1 MTSCAHR
8 VTNPTKTLVT
18 ALALCSRLGGCPTQ
32 RMPGSVG
39 LPRNPV
45 PCEVSAAPRQPS
57 ARQHVKGAAIE
68 GAEDV
73 EVPMVQAGDHTRPVP
88 LS

>member
-1 MTSCAHR
+1 MRIEPAVPYSL
-8 VTNPTKTLVT
+8 KL
-18 ALALCSRLGGCPTQ
+18 Q
-32 RMPGSVG
+32 PGSVG

-45 PCEVSAAPRQPS
+45 PCEVSTAPRQPS

-73 EVPMVQAGDHTRPVP
+73 EVPVVQAGDRTRPVP